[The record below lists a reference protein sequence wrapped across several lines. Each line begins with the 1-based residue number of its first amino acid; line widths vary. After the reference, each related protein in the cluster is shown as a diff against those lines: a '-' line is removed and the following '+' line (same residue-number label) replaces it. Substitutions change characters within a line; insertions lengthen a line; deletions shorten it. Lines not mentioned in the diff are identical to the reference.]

1 MGKHHLSVTKT
12 ESVYTPCESQ
22 HKTGSKPGGRA
33 GGGGVAGRARAG
45 RRPAK
50 VQTQQSRA
58 RANERT
64 AGQGGRGP
72 RAQAL

>member
-12 ESVYTPCESQ
+12 ESLYTPCESQ

-33 GGGGVAGRARAG
+33 GGGVAGRARAP
-45 RRPAK
+45 PAREGSNA
-50 VQTQQSRA
+50 TEPGEA
-58 RANERT
+58 AAAAA